1 MAFGVKS
8 MMFAAAIGA
17 AAAGTMP
24 AAAEEETLTPVPVFV
39 TIVPAAQE
47 FTESVAHEVGPLVE
61 PVIVKRRFP
70 RMLGVYR

>member
-1 MAFGVKS
+1 MAVGVKS
-8 MMFAAAIGA
+8 MMFAVAFGA

-24 AAAEEETLTPVPVFV
+24 AAAEEETVTPVPVFAV
-39 TIVPAAQE
+39 AVPAAQL
-47 FTESVAHEVGPLVE
+47 FTETVAHEAGQLVE

>member
-8 MMFAAAIGA
+8 MMFAAAIAA

-24 AAAEEETLTPVPVFV
+24 AAAEEETVTPVPVFAV
-39 TIVPAAQE
+39 AVPAAQL
-47 FTESVAHEVGPLVE
+47 FTETVAHEAGQLIE
-61 PVIVKRRFP
+61 PVILKRRFP